1 MAGSTRYFLEKKIA
15 RGGMAEI
22 WLARQIGGDG
32 FQRVCAVKRILPH
45 YAEDA
50 EYVQMFRDEAEICK
64 GLRHANI
71 VRVEGFQAFGPTWGM
86 IMEFVEGTDLRAL
99 LHHCS
104 VNKMRLT
111 VPMAVYVAA
120 EAAKGLHHAHTKL
133 DEMTGRQLNIV
144 HRDISP
150 QNILLSF
157 SGEVKVTD
165 FGIADAGSRVTDTR
179 PGIVKGKY
187 SYMSPEQVS
196 AKSVD
201 GRSDVFALGIV
212 LWETLAMTRLFN
224 ADSDVETIKQVH
236 ECRVPATLRTLNTDV
251 DPALEAIVIRALQ
264 RDINRRY
271 ESASEFER
279 ELRRYLGQR
288 YPDFTSEDL
297 SRFLGSVLAK
307 RKSEV
312 AGDIRNLLSQPVPSA
327 NHIEPASA
335 PVKRSPPGPG
345 ETSAGRPVTPQPTGY
360 RSNQSPQ
367 PSLSFSRRQTS
378 MRRRENPVFSFVH
391 PLWLYALAL
400 IAGLTGILMFGQV
413 PVPLT
418 AKDPVQ
424 IVGKG
429 NIYSA
434 QIAVNGKSL
443 FRGGYKRVPVG
454 LRLPPGRHL
463 ITAHRDGYFSDQV
476 EVEVKSGSVL
486 EEIKFNLRP
495 KADFA
500 RVAVSAN
507 WATSPTVV
515 VRVNDG
521 FYVAKLSSGAN
532 GNGTQEA
539 LPDLSPGKEYTV
551 TAATVEDGGLN
562 EVACR
567 FTPERR
573 ADDRQTVLHIDF
585 IARNCTVYLP

>member
-1 MAGSTRYFLEKKIA
+1 MSGSTRYFLEKKIA

-64 GLRHANI
+64 SLRHANI
-71 VRVEGFQAFGPTWGM
+71 ARVEGFQAFGPTWG
-86 IMEFVEGTDLRAL
+86 IVMEFVEGTDLRAL

-104 VNKMRLT
+104 VNKTRVT
-111 VPMAVYVAA
+111 VPMAVYIAA
-120 EAAKGLHHAHTKL
+120 EAAKGLHHAHTKH
-133 DEMTGRQLNIV
+133 DEMTGRLLNIV

-187 SYMSPEQVS
+187 SYMSPEQVA
-196 AKSVD
+196 AKNVD

-212 LWETLAMTRLFN
+212 LWETLAMHRLFN
-224 ADSDVETIKQVH
+224 ADTDVETIRQVH
-236 ECRVPATLRTLNTDV
+236 ECRIPPTLRAHNPDV

-264 RDINRRY
+264 RNVNRRF

-279 ELRRYLGQR
+279 ELRRYLSQR

-297 SRFLGSVLAK
+297 SRFLGGVLAK
-307 RKSEV
+307 RKAEV
-312 AGDIRNLLSQPVPSA
+312 AQDIRSLLSQPMPPPNQPDMRNNPFSIAGETNAGIPLSHSGQARRSNIPSA
-327 NHIEPASA
+327 ANATFS
-335 PVKRSPPGPG
+335 R
-345 ETSAGRPVTPQPTGY
+345 RPVTAPGKRGALMIP
-360 RSNQSPQ
+360 
-367 PSLSFSRRQTS
+367 
-378 MRRRENPVFSFVH
+378 M
-391 PLWLYALAL
+391 WIYASVIVA
-400 IAGLTGILMFGQV
+400 ALTGILIFGQV
-413 PVPLT
+413 PIPLT

-424 IVGKG
+424 LVGKG
-429 NIYSA
+429 NVYSA

-443 FRGGYKRVPVG
+443 FRGGYKRIPVG

-476 EVEVKSGSVL
+476 EVDVKTGSVL
-486 EEIKFNLRP
+486 EELNFKLRP
-495 KADFA
+495 KSEFA

-521 FYVAKLSSGAN
+521 FYVAKLSSSAN
-532 GNGTQEA
+532 GTGAQEA
-539 LPDLSPGKEYTV
+539 LPDLLPDREYTV

-567 FTPERR
+567 FTPPRR
-573 ADDRQTVLHIDF
+573 PEGLQTLLHIDF
-585 IARNCTVYLP
+585 IARNCTVFLK

>member
-1 MAGSTRYFLEKKIA
+1 MSGSTRYFLEKKIA

-45 YAEDA
+45 YAEDT

-64 GLRHANI
+64 SLRHANI
-71 VRVEGFQAFGPTWGM
+71 ARVEGFQAFGPTWG
-86 IMEFVEGTDLRAL
+86 IVMEFVEGTDLRAL

-111 VPMAVYVAA
+111 VPMAVYIAA
-120 EAAKGLHHAHTKL
+120 EAAKGLHYAHTKH

-187 SYMSPEQVS
+187 SYMSPEQVA
-196 AKSVD
+196 AKNVD

-212 LWETLAMTRLFN
+212 LWETLAMHRLFN
-224 ADSDVETIKQVH
+224 MDTDVETIRQVH
-236 ECRVPATLRTLNTDV
+236 ECRIPATLRTHNPEV

-264 RDINRRY
+264 RDVNRRF

-279 ELRRYLGQR
+279 ELRRYLSQR

-307 RKSEV
+307 RKAEV
-312 AGDIRNLLSQPVPSA
+312 AQDIRSLLSQPVPPA
-327 NHIEPASA
+327 NQMDARSA
-335 PVKRSPPGPG
+335 PFSNPG
-345 ETSAGRPVTPQPTGY
+345 ETNAGAPLTPPGTARRSNMPSTQNMTFSRRPVTG
-360 RSNQSPQ
+360 RG
-367 PSLSFSRRQTS
+367 
-378 MRRRENPVFSFVH
+378 MRVPIMH
-391 PLWLYALAL
+391 PMWLFGSVVVAALA
-400 IAGLTGILMFGQV
+400 GIFMFGQV

-424 IVGKG
+424 LVGKG
-429 NIYSA
+429 NVYSA
-434 QIAVNGKSL
+434 QIAVNGKSM
-443 FRGGYKRVPVG
+443 FRGAYKRIPVG

-476 EVEVKSGSVL
+476 EVDVKPGSVL
-486 EEIKFNLRP
+486 EELRFNLRP
-495 KADFA
+495 KSEFT

-532 GNGTQEA
+532 GTGVQSP
-539 LPDLSPGKEYTV
+539 LPDLLPDREYTV

-567 FTPERR
+567 FKPTRR
-573 ADDRQTVLHIDF
+573 PDGQETLLHIDF
-585 IARNCTVYLP
+585 IARNCTVFMK